1 MVNSQKHT
9 LDVLTLRV
17 RISIWVEGKM
27 NSEIIAMGVGSVSH
41 EFDVT

>member
-1 MVNSQKHT
+1 MVNSQKYT

-27 NSEIIAMGVGSVSH
+27 NTEIIASGDGSVSH
-41 EFDVT
+41 EFDVI